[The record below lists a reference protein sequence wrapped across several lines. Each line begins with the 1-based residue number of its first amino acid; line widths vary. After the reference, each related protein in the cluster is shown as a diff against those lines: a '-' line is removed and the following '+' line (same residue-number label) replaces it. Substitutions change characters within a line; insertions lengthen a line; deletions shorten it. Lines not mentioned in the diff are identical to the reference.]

1 VTGAAIQEVASTDK
15 FALVRLDIVRE
26 LRAKLRLAR
35 IIYLPQLLIMSLVSI
50 IVLAVAVWGVIQ
62 SASHLQKFDVND
74 TKSLIGYLST
84 GSSGFLGAVV
94 FPLSRRISEMSRAF
108 LHAEARFS
116 QAITQASHADT
127 KPQIIN
133 AVKLLEFSEK

>member
-1 VTGAAIQEVASTDK
+1 VNAVEDTHSADK
-15 FALVRLDIVRE
+15 FSVVRTDIVRE

-35 IIYLPQLLIMSLVSI
+35 IIYLPQLLIMSLVTI

-74 TKSLIGYLST
+74 MKSLIGYLST

-94 FPLSRRISEMSRAF
+94 FPLSKRISEMSRAF
-108 LHAEARFS
+108 LHAETRFT
-116 QAITQASHADT
+116 QAIMQASHADT

-133 AVKLLEFSEK
+133 AVKLLEFSKP